1 MGKFDEINKNPNL
14 IDFPDSIKRKVEQL
28 YDFSKGF
35 LSPPKNPT
43 NLKSILSLIK
53 RCKDEFGNVPKS
65 EGDLPNIIYKCAEN
79 LEQDLN
85 RHFNL

>member
-14 IDFPDSIKRKVEQL
+14 IDFPNSIKSQVDQL
-28 YDFSKGF
+28 YNFSNDF
-35 LSPPKNPT
+35 LNPPKNPT
-43 NLKSILSLIK
+43 DLESTLSLIK
-53 RCKDEFGNVPKS
+53 RCKNHFGNVPKS
-65 EGDLPNIIYKCAEN
+65 EGDLFDIIYKCAEN